1 MKNWKK
7 DSWKDCT
14 IKHVPPYK
22 DQEKLDKI
30 IARLNTF
37 PPLVFAGECNN
48 LKAQLAKATE
58 RKAFLAFLQ
67 EIQDDLNPEITE
79 TDAVEMLVSAKEDR
93 PATDGRGR
101 IERLGQLVGGQ

>member
-37 PPLVFAGECNN
+37 PPLVFAGAVSYTH
-48 LKAQLAKATE
+48 LRAH
-58 RKAFLAFLQ
+58 
-67 EIQDDLNPEITE
+67 E
-79 TDAVEMLVSAKEDR
+79 T
-93 PATDGRGR
+93 
-101 IERLGQLVGGQ
+101 